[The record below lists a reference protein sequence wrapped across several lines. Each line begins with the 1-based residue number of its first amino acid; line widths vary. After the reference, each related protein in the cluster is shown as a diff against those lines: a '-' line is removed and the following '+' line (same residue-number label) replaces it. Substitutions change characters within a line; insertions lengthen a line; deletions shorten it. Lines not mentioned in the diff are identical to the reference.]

1 MTVTPALYST
11 AINDASSATFTPWQ
25 ANLDLRFAA
34 QAERTALVH
43 NAHSGPLRVQKAL
56 YPESINPHI
65 CHVVIVHPPAGVAG
79 GDVLNVNVKID
90 CNAHTLITTPGATQ
104 WYKSSAA
111 THATM
116 SVNLRLAEHAKLDWL
131 PQENILFD
139 HSHAQLHTSIDLHPN
154 ASAIGWDVSVLG
166 RSAAGESWQHAALQ
180 QRTTLIRGG
189 QPLWVEH
196 SDLCSE
202 MNDTHALRN
211 NLAALAEHSIMGT
224 LWAVGER
231 ANSEQAQSFAATL
244 PYTPALKTGITFLQ
258 DNHCSGGV
266 ILLRVLGND
275 MENVRRCMVDA
286 WMHFRPLIHGVNP
299 VPLRLW
305 AM

>member
-56 YPESINPHI
+56 YPESINPQI
-65 CHVVIVHPPAGVAG
+65 CHAVIVHPPAGVAG
-79 GDVLNVNVKID
+79 GDVLNVNVALD
-90 CNAHTLITTPGATQ
+90 ANTHALITTPGATQ
-104 WYKSSAA
+104 WYKSCAV
-111 THATM
+111 TPATM
-116 SVNLRLAEHAKLDWL
+116 SVNLRLAEQAKLDWL

-139 HSHAQLHTSIDLHPN
+139 RSHAQLHTAIDLDPS

-180 QRTTLIRGG
+180 QRTTLTRGG

-196 SDLCSE
+196 SELCS
-202 MNDTHALRN
+202 HVALRN
-211 NLAALAEHSIMGT
+211 NLAALAGHSIMGT
-224 LWAVGER
+224 LWAVSER
-231 ANSEQAQSFAATL
+231 ANSEQAQSFAASL
-244 PYTPALKTGITFLQ
+244 PYDAALKAGITFLQ
-258 DNHCSGGV
+258 DNHCSGGA

-275 MENVRRCMVDA
+275 MESVRRCMVSA
-286 WMHFRPLIHGVNP
+286 WLHFRPIIHGVEA